1 MSTIAILGS
10 GRVGTT
16 LARKLATAHDVS
28 IGSRDPDKTSTN
40 WEGPSVKIT
49 DVAEAVQGASIVVN
63 ATPGVSSVERLGALS
78 TELEGKILVDVSNAV
93 DRGEVGEPG
102 GLVYPNSSLAE
113 HLQRALPQTRVV
125 KTLNT
130 MLFTVM
136 VDRASLTTPATVFLS
151 GDDEDA
157 KGVVRDLLGGLGWT
171 TEQILDLGGIRT
183 ARGPEALMLLV
194 PDILGVRGFAPF
206 AVTVVA

>member
-49 DVAEAVQGASIVVN
+49 DVAEAAQGASIVVN

-93 DRGEVGEPG
+93 ERGEAGEPG
-102 GLVYPNSSLAE
+102 GLFYPNSSLAE
-113 HLQRALPQTRVV
+113 HLQRALPHTRVV

-171 TEQILDLGGIRT
+171 TEHILDLGGIRT

-194 PDILGVRGFAPF
+194 PDILGARGFAPF

>member
-16 LARKLATAHDVS
+16 LARKLATAHDMT
-28 IGSRDPDKTSTN
+28 IGSRDPDKTSAN

-49 DVAEAVQGASIVVN
+49 DVAEAAQGASIVVN

-136 VDRASLTTPATVFLS
+136 VDPASLTTPATAFLS
-151 GDDEDA
+151 SDDEDA

-171 TEQILDLGGIRT
+171 TEQILDLGGIST

-194 PDILGVRGFAPF
+194 PDILRVRGFAPF

>member
-16 LARKLATAHDVS
+16 LARKLATAHDMT

-93 DRGEVGEPG
+93 ERGEAGEPG
-102 GLVYPNSSLAE
+102 GLFYPNSSLAE

-136 VDRASLTTPATVFLS
+136 VDPASLTTPATAFLS

-171 TEQILDLGGIRT
+171 TEQILDLGGIST

-194 PDILGVRGFAPF
+194 PDILRVRGFAPF